1 MKRNDARERWQ
12 VTHAHHMHGPDPPP
26 SEEGQSD
33 GAYCTVSSSRQRR
46 GRFQGQE
53 KTLAQTGS
61 QTAAATTQSICV
73 SVICS
78 THGKTLKTLL
88 TAESVDEELTGTLD
102 VCVCVCSHPG
112 MPTSPLPPSSGQA
125 RPICHNPSFH
135 PSLRVP
141 ILRCHPSCFS
151 LPPSLHPPV
160 RPPVLAP
167 ALGSHCRVK
176 NKNMW
181 PLWFASANQGLHQ
194 TLGSRAR
201 SFFPAR
207 QEPAGPRRP
216 LRPSV
221 AAPY

>member
-12 VTHAHHMHGPDPPP
+12 VTHARHMHGPDPPP

-61 QTAAATTQSICV
+61 QAAAATTQSICV

-102 VCVCVCSHPG
+102 VCVCVCVLTLGCQPLRFLPALARHDPSVTIP
-112 MPTSPLPPSSGQA
+112 PSIPPSACPSFVAIPPVSPSLPPSS
-125 RPICHNPSFH
+125 RPSTRP
-135 PSLRVP
+135 R
-141 ILRCHPSCFS
+141 SCSGLS
-151 LPPSLHPPV
+151 LPGQKQKH
-160 RPPVLAP
+160 
-167 ALGSHCRVK
+167 
-176 NKNMW
+176 
-181 PLWFASANQGLHQ
+181 
-194 TLGSRAR
+194 
-201 SFFPAR
+201 
-207 QEPAGPRRP
+207 
-216 LRPSV
+216 V
-221 AAPY
+221 AALVCVG

>member
-1 MKRNDARERWQ
+1 MKRNDAHERWQ
-12 VTHAHHMHGPDPPP
+12 VTHARHMHGPDPPP

-88 TAESVDEELTGTLD
+88 TAESVDEELTRTLD
-102 VCVCVCSHPG
+102 VCVCVFSPWDANLSASSQLWPG
-112 MPTSPLPPSSGQA
+112 TTHLSQSLLPSLPPRA
-125 RPICHNPSFH
+125 H
-135 PSLRVP
+135 PSL
-141 ILRCHPSCFS
+141 PSLLF

-176 NKNMW
+176 NENMW